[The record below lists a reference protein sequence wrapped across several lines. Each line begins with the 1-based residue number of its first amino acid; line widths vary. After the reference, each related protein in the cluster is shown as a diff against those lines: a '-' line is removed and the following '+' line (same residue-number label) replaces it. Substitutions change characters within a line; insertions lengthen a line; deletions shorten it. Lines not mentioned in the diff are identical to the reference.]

1 MKILSTQGFGNGNF
15 NAKNQDVSF
24 RQKIILD
31 IGASDPRGSLKV
43 LAQTDDGRDLYKKT
57 GMYLNSTQ
65 DGFKSNQD
73 FIDRIKQVV
82 EETQKTVQQI
92 CKDQNL
98 PEKEQ
103 KLSGLAVF
111 VPGTTMGDRI
121 AFMPNLRDKQN
132 NSLKGVDFT
141 DYKNELISGNVGF
154 DVNKDEFKFVVTKDL
169 GGAGIGIAKILAAQG
184 KLNEGDYIMGVM
196 TGGGFGSVDIKV
208 KNGNVEIE
216 TSESSSYL
224 THDAA
229 HQNLGKL
236 GRLGVTV
243 KSHINRYMTRLGMD
257 EMADLIVKAGDA
269 RIVTNNEIHINTENN
284 QRLIN
289 TILADRRFKIKSQDD
304 DQLVIMIDDSNP
316 AFVKK
321 MKTARIDAVNDYADS
336 IALIAINKIN
346 DCLNKVILV
355 GPFAHGVDKYVKQ
368 HSEEFG
374 CHDLPELIN
383 MKVDKKIKEV
393 DLPSSAGLKKL
404 YNFEI
409 ICDPRINFPD
419 NTYAGDVLL
428 DRDLKFVQ
436 NRGSWMSIPKSE
448 LQ

>member
-1 MKILSTQGFGNGNF
+1 MSTQGFGNGNF

>member
-1 MKILSTQGFGNGNF
+1 MSIQGFGNGNF

-31 IGASDPRGSLKV
+31 IGASDPRGSLKI
-43 LAQTDDGRDLYKKT
+43 LAQTDDGRDIYKKT

-82 EETQKTVQQI
+82 EDTQRTVQQI

-103 KLSGLAVF
+103 NLSGLAVF
-111 VPGTTMGDRI
+111 VPGTTMGDKI

-257 EMADLIVKAGDA
+257 EMADLVVKAGDA

-368 HSEEFG
+368 HPEEFG
-374 CHDLPELIN
+374 CNDLPELIN

-448 LQ
+448 LL